1 MEEYIMAKH
10 RKTRRRDGSLPV
22 RGKAPGVTRKVAA
35 GALALILSAGVVPS
49 VLAPAVSAAPTGQGF
64 TLNAGDIRFILK
76 QIKIAE
82 NHATKEDA
90 QGNDVP
96 GQPLMGSGP
105 NQIANPLLPYG
116 LRTVDGTENNL
127 VEGQGH
133 FGAASRAMPRLSD
146 PEWRT
151 STGGQSYQ
159 SVNSNVTDSNP
170 RFISNVIVDQTATNP
185 AAVAAA
191 GQAHRT
197 VNDSPTAVPCD
208 GAGLPENCVPEGATL
223 DIPNV
228 TTDFGLSP
236 PYNGMFALFGQF
248 FDHGVDFTKKTK
260 NYVMM
265 PLAEDDPLYVPG
277 GRTNFMLL
285 NRAENQAGPDGVLG
299 TADDIQDA
307 TNTDSPWVDQSQT
320 YASHPSHQVFLREY
334 VLNEN
339 GDPVTTGELIEGE
352 PGGMATWGHI
362 KEQARELLGLELSD
376 VDVADVPKIATDQYG
391 RFLRGPNGLPQYET
405 ATGRVEGNLSAPV
418 APPANVERIG
428 IAFLDDIAH
437 NAAPFNSQTGLPLAA
452 DGDSDLNPVTVPLAN
467 PGTYDDEQ
475 LAAHFVAGDGR
486 VNENI
491 GLTAI
496 HQVFHSEHNRLVT
509 YMQDL
514 ITTQN
519 IDVSEWKLP
528 NGQWNGERL
537 FQAARYVTEME
548 YQHIVFE
555 DFARKIQPGINP
567 FNVFTQS
574 DTGIDPSIMAEFA
587 HATYRFGHS
596 MLTETID
603 RKTNSGADIGMP
615 LLDAFLNPTA
625 YYSSTAGTLSPK
637 QAAGAIAMGMT
648 DQVGAELDEFVTD
661 TLRNNVLGLPLDLAS
676 LNLARGRDT
685 GVPSLNNFRAQLY
698 ASTGESS
705 LKPYTSWVDF
715 GQNLKHPDSVVNFM
729 AAYGTH
735 PTITA
740 ATSIADK
747 RAAAQRLFDM
757 DTADALTPADSFEFV
772 NSTGAWADG
781 STGLGS
787 VDLWV
792 GGLAEYQNLFGGLL
806 GSTFN
811 YIFERQ
817 MTDLQDGDRLYYL
830 SRTSG
835 LNLRTQL
842 EGNSLSELIMRNT
855 DASALKADVFGVADC
870 EFEMANITG
879 TTGNSVADDPAS
891 ACDES
896 ALLMRMADGT
906 IRYRVTN
913 SVDRPGLNAQSTY
926 NGRDDAADRIWGGID
941 NDTVWGNNGD
951 DIIEGNDGAD
961 VVLGGEGRDRVTD
974 SHGDDVLK
982 GGPGNDAIDAGPGL
996 DIVMSGEGDDFS
1008 NGGLNGNETFA
1019 GEGNDLVLSG
1029 DGPDT
1034 VFGGGGD
1041 DWQEGGNSNDLL
1053 QGDSGAPFFD
1063 DINAPGHDVLIGDSG
1078 EDDYD
1083 AEGGDDIMVAGPG
1096 IERNHGVFGFDWVT
1110 HARSVE
1116 AANSDMRMIIVDGP
1130 NALKDRFL
1138 LVEALSGWDKDDVL
1152 YGDDLVPSQP
1162 NNEVNVEGLTNELD
1176 AAGIAR
1182 IRGLADL
1189 LPPGAATFGAGNII
1203 IGGSGSDEIWGN
1215 GADDIIDG
1223 DKWLNVRLSVLDG
1236 NGAETRTA
1244 TSLTELQADIMAGTI
1259 DPGNVKIVREILSS
1273 PGEADVDTAAF
1284 SGNLDEYDISTVNGV
1299 TTVTHVGGRAT
1310 DGTDRI
1316 TNVERL
1322 RFLDQTINVVPDA
1335 VVAPAAPAAPTAVGG
1350 NTTAT
1355 VSFAA
1360 PEGADTLNILVRNGN
1375 TVVNTIEGVAATET
1389 SLVVVGLTNGTAYNF
1404 QVEAV
1409 NAGGTSP
1416 RSAASNEVTPAA
1428 PAVPA
1433 TSMRLNDFN
1442 GDGNTDVI
1450 ARDGS
1455 GQLWLYPGTGT
1466 GDWFTRINLGGGW
1479 NVMTS
1484 IVSAGDFNGDGDADV
1499 IARDTNGE
1507 LWLYRGTG
1515 TGDWLQRQS
1524 LGGGWNVMTSIVAPG
1539 DFNADGRAD
1548 LIARDS
1554 SGRLW
1559 LYPNNGAGD
1568 WFTRVDLGAGWNIMS
1583 SIVAPGD
1590 FDADGKVDL
1599 IARDSSGELWLY
1611 PGNGQN
1617 EWFTRE
1623 SLGGGW
1629 NTLNAITAPG
1639 DMDGDGKPDV
1649 IARDTSGQLWLYPND
1664 GAGDWFTR
1672 IDLGGGWSPMTAIL

>member
-1 MEEYIMAKH
+1 MAKH
-10 RKTRRRDGSLPV
+10 RKTRRRDGGPLA
-22 RGKAPGVTRKVAA
+22 RGTAPGVTRKVAA
-35 GALALILSAGVVPS
+35 GALALLLSAGVVPS

-64 TLNAGDIRFILK
+64 TLNAGDMRFILK

-96 GQPLMGSGP
+96 GQPLMGTGP
-105 NQIANPLLPYG
+105 NQIASPLLPYG

-127 VEGQGH
+127 VEGQND
-133 FGAASRAMPRLSD
+133 FGSASRVFPRLSD

-170 RFISNVIVDQTATNP
+170 RFVSNVIVDQTATNP

-208 GAGLPENCVPEGATL
+208 GAGLPENCVPEGSTL

-265 PLAEDDPLYVPG
+265 PLAADDPLYVPG

-285 NRAENQAGPDGVLG
+285 NRAENQAGPDGELG

-334 VLNEN
+334 VLDGNN
-339 GDPVTTGELIEGE
+339 RPVTTGELIEGA
-352 PGGMATWGHI
+352 PGGMATWADVRT
-362 KEQARELLGLELSD
+362 QARELLGLDLSD
-376 VDVADVPKIATDQYG
+376 FDVADVPKIATDQYG

-405 ATGRVEGNLSAPV
+405 ATGRVEGNLAAPV
-418 APPANVERIG
+418 APPENVERIG

-452 DGDSDLNPVTVPLAN
+452 DEGDQLNPVNQPLAV

-496 HQVFHSEHNRLVT
+496 HQVFHSEHNRLVG

-514 ITTQN
+514 VTTQN
-519 IDVSEWKLP
+519 IDLAEWKLP
-528 NGQWNGERL
+528 NGEWNGERL

-555 DFARKIQPGINP
+555 DFARKIQPGING

-574 DTGIDPSIMAEFA
+574 DTGIDPAIKAEFA

-603 RKTNSGADIGMP
+603 RKTNNGTDIGMP

-625 YYSSTAGTLSPK
+625 YYASTAGTLDPK

-685 GVPSLNNFRAQLY
+685 GVPSLNNFRSQLY
-698 ASTGESS
+698 SSTGESS

-740 ATSIADK
+740 AASIVDK

-757 DTADALTPADSFEFV
+757 DTADALTPTDSFEFV

-781 STGLGS
+781 ATGLGN

-870 EFEMANITG
+870 EFEMANINP

-913 SVDRPGLNAQSTY
+913 TVDRPGLNAQSTF
-926 NGRDDAADRIWGGID
+926 NGLDNADPNLAVDRIWGGID

-961 VVLGGEGRDRVTD
+961 VVLGGEGNDRVTD
-974 SHGDDVLK
+974 SHGDDVIK

-996 DIVMSGEGDDFS
+996 DIIMSGEGHDFS

-1029 DGPDT
+1029 DGPDA

-1063 DINAPGHDVLIGDSG
+1063 DINAPGHDVLVGDSG

-1083 AEGGDDIMVAGPG
+1083 AEGGDDVMVAGPG

-1110 HARSVE
+1110 HARSIE
-1116 AANSDMRMIIVDGP
+1116 RADADMRQIIVDGP

-1152 YGDDLVPSQP
+1152 RGDDLVPSVP
-1162 NNEVNVEGLTNELD
+1162 NTEVNVEGLTNELD

-1182 IRGLADL
+1182 ISGLADL
-1189 LPPGAATFGAGNII
+1189 LPAGATTFGAGNII

-1223 DKWLNVRLSVLDG
+1223 DKWLNVRLSVVNDA
-1236 NGAETRTA
+1236 GAEVRTV
-1244 TSLTELQADIMAGTI
+1244 TTLTELQADIMAGTI
-1259 DPGNVKIVREILSS
+1259 DPGNVRIVREILSS
-1273 PGEADVDTAAF
+1273 PGDADIDTAAF
-1284 SGNLDEYDISTVNGV
+1284 SGNMDEYDISTVDGV
-1299 TTVTHVGGRAT
+1299 TTVTHVGGRAE

-1322 RFLDQTINVVPDA
+1322 RFLDQTINVVPD
-1335 VVAPAAPAAPTAVGG
+1335 VIVAPAAPAAPTAVGG
-1350 NTTAT
+1350 DTTAT
-1355 VSFAA
+1355 VSFEA
-1360 PEGADTLNILVRNGN
+1360 PAGADTLNIVVRTGD
-1375 TVVNTIEGVAATET
+1375 TEFNTIEGIAATET
-1389 SLVVVGLTNGTAYNF
+1389 NLEVVGLTNGTAYNF

-1428 PAVPA
+1428 ALTDQSAVASPLIAALAANTPSLGTSTGAVTCGLKDGGCFQSFQGGDVHWSSSTGAHVTTGGIRA
-1433 TSMRLNDFN
+1433 TWQAN
-1442 GDGNTDVI
+1442 GAEGGQLGYPTGEETGGL
-1450 ARDGS
+1450 RDGGVVQS
-1455 GQLWLYPGTGT
+1455 FQGGAIVWSPTTGSQVSMGGIRATWLLNGAENGQLGYPTSAEITGLRNGGVVQYYEGGAIVWSPASGSQVSMGAIRVAWAST
-1466 GDWFTRINLGGGW
+1466 GYENGRLGYPISREYPIGGGAVAQDYQGGRITW
-1479 NVMTS
+1479 TP
-1484 IVSAGDFNGDGDADV
+1484 A
-1499 IARDTNGE
+1499 
-1507 LWLYRGTG
+1507 RGT
-1515 TGDWLQRQS
+1515 TIS
-1524 LGGGWNVMTSIVAPG
+1524 
-1539 DFNADGRAD
+1539 
-1548 LIARDS
+1548 
-1554 SGRLW
+1554 
-1559 LYPNNGAGD
+1559 
-1568 WFTRVDLGAGWNIMS
+1568 
-1583 SIVAPGD
+1583 
-1590 FDADGKVDL
+1590 
-1599 IARDSSGELWLY
+1599 
-1611 PGNGQN
+1611 
-1617 EWFTRE
+1617 
-1623 SLGGGW
+1623 
-1629 NTLNAITAPG
+1629 
-1639 DMDGDGKPDV
+1639 
-1649 IARDTSGQLWLYPND
+1649 
-1664 GAGDWFTR
+1664 
-1672 IDLGGGWSPMTAIL
+1672 

>member
-1 MEEYIMAKH
+1 M
-10 RKTRRRDGSLPV
+10 RLDGGKYGETSQDPRGGRQPPD
-22 RGKAPGVTRKVAA
+22 RGKAPGVTRKFAA
-35 GALALILSAGVVPS
+35 GALALLLSAGVVPS

-64 TLNAGDIRFILK
+64 TLNAGDMRFILK

-96 GQPLMGSGP
+96 GPPLMGSGP

-127 VEGQGH
+127 VEGQND
-133 FGAASRAMPRLSD
+133 FGSASRVFPRLAD

-151 STGGQSYQ
+151 PAAGQNYK
-159 SVNSNVTDSNP
+159 SVNSNVTDGTP
-170 RFISNVIVDQTATNP
+170 RFVSNVIVDQTVTNP
-185 AAVAAA
+185 AAVAAS
-191 GQAHRT
+191 GKAHRT

-208 GAGLPENCVPEGATL
+208 GAGLPAGCVAEGETL

-285 NRAENQAGPDGVLG
+285 NRAENQAGADGILG
-299 TADDIQDA
+299 NADDVQDA

-334 VLNEN
+334 VLAGNK
-339 GDPVTTGELIEGE
+339 PVATGELIEGE
-352 PGGMATWGHI
+352 PGGMATWAHVE
-362 KEQARELLGLELSD
+362 KQARELLGLDLSD
-376 VDVADVPKIATDQYG
+376 YDVADIPKIATDQYG

-405 ATGRVEGNLSAPV
+405 ATGRVEGNLTTPV
-418 APPANVERIG
+418 APPANVKRIG

-437 NAAPFNSQTGLPLAA
+437 NAAPFNSQTGAPLTA
-452 DGDSDLNPVTVPLAN
+452 DGDSDLNPVAQPLAT
-467 PGTYDDEQ
+467 PGTYDNEQ
-475 LAAHFVAGDGR
+475 LAAHFIAGDGR

-496 HQVFHSEHNRLVT
+496 HQVFHSEHNRLVG
-509 YMQDL
+509 YMQNL
-514 ITTQN
+514 VTTQN
-519 IDVSEWKLP
+519 IDLNEWKLA
-528 NGQWNGERL
+528 NGAWNGERL

-555 DFARKIQPGINP
+555 DFARKIQPGING

-574 DTGIDPSIMAEFA
+574 DTGIDPAIKAEFA

-603 RKTNSGADIGMP
+603 RKTNNGTDIGMP

-625 YYSSTAGTLSPK
+625 YYASTGGTLNPK

-685 GVPSLNNFRAQLY
+685 GIPSLNNFRSQLY
-698 ASTGESS
+698 KSTGESS

-740 ATSIADK
+740 ATSVTGK
-747 RAAAQRLFDM
+747 REAAQRLFDM
-757 DTADALTPADSFEFV
+757 NTGDAATPADSFEFV
-772 NSTGAWADG
+772 NSTGAWETQP
-781 STGLGS
+781 TGLNN

-870 EFEMANITG
+870 EFEMANITA

-891 ACDES
+891 SCDEA

-906 IRYRVTN
+906 IRYRVSNT
-913 SVDRPGLNAQSTY
+913 VDRAGLNAQATY
-926 NGRDDAADRIWGGID
+926 NGRDDAAPQDPALAGDRIWGGID
-941 NDTVWGNNGD
+941 NDTIWGNGGN
-951 DIIEGNDGAD
+951 DIIEGSDGAD
-961 VVLGGEGRDRVTD
+961 VVLGGEGNDRVTD

-1008 NGGLNGNETFA
+1008 NGGLNSNETFA

-1029 DGPDT
+1029 DGPDA

-1110 HARSVE
+1110 HARSIE
-1116 AANSDMRMIIVDGP
+1116 PADSDMRQIIVDGP

-1138 LVEALSGWDKDDVL
+1138 LVEALSGWDKNDVL
-1152 YGDDLVPSQP
+1152 RGDDEVPSVP
-1162 NNEVNVEGLTNELD
+1162 NTEVNVDGLTNTLD

-1182 IRGLADL
+1182 INGLAGL
-1189 LPPGAATFGAGNII
+1189 LPAGATTFGAGNII

-1223 DKWLNVRLSVLDG
+1223 DKWLNVRLSVVNAAG
-1236 NGAETRTA
+1236 EQVRTV
-1244 TSLTELQADIMAGTI
+1244 TTLTGLQADIMAGRI
-1259 DPGNVKIVREILSS
+1259 DPGNVKIVREILST
-1273 PGEADVDTAAF
+1273 PGASDVDTAVF
-1284 SGNLDEYDISTVNGV
+1284 SGAMAEYDINTVDGV
-1299 TTVTHVGGRAT
+1299 TTVEHVGGRAE

-1316 TNVERL
+1316 TNVEKL
-1322 RFLDQTINVVPDA
+1322 RFSDQTIDVVPAA
-1335 VVAPAAPAAPTAVGG
+1335 VQAPAAPAAPTAVGG

-1355 VSFAA
+1355 VRFAA
-1360 PEGADTLNILVRNGN
+1360 PAGAESINIVVRTGTTDVRTVEGI
-1375 TVVNTIEGVAATET
+1375 AATET
-1389 SLVVVGLTNGTAYNF
+1389 SLVVVGLNNGTAYNF

-1409 NAGGTSP
+1409 NAGGTSA
-1416 RSAASNEVTPAA
+1416 RSAASNVVTPAA
-1428 PAVPA
+1428 PVVLVLRYSFRRRCPR
-1433 TSMRLNDFN
+1433 SRMC
-1442 GDGNTDVI
+1442 
-1450 ARDGS
+1450 
-1455 GQLWLYPGTGT
+1455 
-1466 GDWFTRINLGGGW
+1466 
-1479 NVMTS
+1479 
-1484 IVSAGDFNGDGDADV
+1484 
-1499 IARDTNGE
+1499 
-1507 LWLYRGTG
+1507 
-1515 TGDWLQRQS
+1515 
-1524 LGGGWNVMTSIVAPG
+1524 
-1539 DFNADGRAD
+1539 
-1548 LIARDS
+1548 
-1554 SGRLW
+1554 
-1559 LYPNNGAGD
+1559 
-1568 WFTRVDLGAGWNIMS
+1568 
-1583 SIVAPGD
+1583 
-1590 FDADGKVDL
+1590 
-1599 IARDSSGELWLY
+1599 
-1611 PGNGQN
+1611 
-1617 EWFTRE
+1617 RE
-1623 SLGGGW
+1623 SLACLLSRKSRGSRTRRSQRAGTWGAAVGEVPAVLGGCQRDQTAAFLYRRAGSPDY
-1629 NTLNAITAPG
+1629 TAPAVSKFADVPTWHTFYKEISWMEAQG
-1639 DMDGDGKPDV
+1639 ITEGWEEGPGVVTFRPSQTVQRDQMAAFLYRVSGSPDYTAPAV
-1649 IARDTSGQLWLYPND
+1649 SKFADVATDHTFYKQISWLESQ
-1664 GAGDWFTR
+1664 R
-1672 IDLGGGWSPMTAIL
+1672 ITTGWDLGNGVVMFRPSWGVQRDQTAAFLYRMKYPPVL

>member
-1 MEEYIMAKH
+1 MAKH
-10 RKTRRRDGSLPV
+10 RKIRGRDGNPQA
-22 RGKAPGVTRKVAA
+22 RGTAPGVTRKVAA
-35 GALALILSAGVVPS
+35 GALALLLSAGVVPS

-64 TLNAGDIRFILK
+64 TLNAGDMRFILK

-90 QGNDVP
+90 QGKDVA

-127 VEGQGH
+127 VAGQND
-133 FGAASRAMPRLSD
+133 FGSASKAFPRLSD

-151 STGGQSYQ
+151 TSGGQSYK
-159 SVNSNVTDSNP
+159 SVNANVTDSSP
-170 RFISNVIVDQTATNP
+170 RFVSNVIVDQTATNP

-208 GAGLPENCVPEGATL
+208 GNGLPENCVAEGETL

-260 NYVMM
+260 NHVMM
-265 PLAEDDPLYVPG
+265 PLAADDPLYVPG

-285 NRAENQAGPDGVLG
+285 SRAENQAGPDGELG
-299 TADDIQDA
+299 TADDVQDA

-334 VLNEN
+334 TLDGNN
-339 GDPVTTGELIEGE
+339 KPVANGELIEGQ
-352 PGGMATWGHI
+352 PGGMATWADI
-362 KEQARELLGLELSD
+362 KTQADDLLGLALSD
-376 VDVADVPKIATDQYG
+376 YDVADIPKIATDQYG

-405 ATGRVEGNLSAPV
+405 ATGRVEGNLANPV

-437 NAAPFNSQTGLPLAA
+437 NAAPFSSRTGLPLQA
-452 DGDSDLNPVTVPLAN
+452 DGDPDLNPVTQPLAN
-467 PGTYDDEQ
+467 PASYDNEQ
-475 LAAHFVAGDGR
+475 LDAHFVAGDGR

-496 HQVFHSEHNRLVT
+496 HQVFHSEHNRLVG
-509 YMQDL
+509 YMQEL
-514 ITTQN
+514 VTTQN
-519 IDVSEWKLP
+519 IDLNEWKLP

-574 DTGIDPSIMAEFA
+574 DTGIDPAISAEFA

-603 RKTNSGADIGMP
+603 RKTSNGTDIGMP

-625 YYSSTAGTLSPK
+625 YYNSTAGTLSPK

-676 LNLARGRDT
+676 LNLARGRET
-685 GVPSLNNFRAQLY
+685 GVPPLNNFRSQLY

-740 ATSIADK
+740 ATSITDK

-757 DTADALTPADSFEFV
+757 NTADALTPTDSFEFV
-772 NSTGAWADG
+772 NSSGAWANG
-781 STGLGS
+781 ATGLGS

-792 GGLAEYQNLFGGLL
+792 GGLAERQNLFGGLL

-870 EFEMANITG
+870 EFEMGNITA

-906 IRYRVTN
+906 IRYRVSNT
-913 SVDRPGLNAQSTY
+913 VDRPGLNAQSTF
-926 NGRDDAADRIWGGID
+926 NGLDNVNPDLAVDRIWGGID
-941 NDTVWGNNGD
+941 NDTIWGNNGN

-961 VVLGGEGRDRVTD
+961 TVLGGDGNDRITD

-996 DIVMSGEGDDFS
+996 DIIMSGEGHDFS

-1019 GEGNDLVLSG
+1019 GEGNDLVLAG

-1041 DWQEGGNSNDLL
+1041 DWMEGGNANDLL

-1063 DINAPGHDVLIGDSG
+1063 DINAPGHDVMIGDSG

-1083 AEGGDDIMVAGPG
+1083 AEGGDDVMVAGPG

-1116 AANSDMRMIIVDGP
+1116 PAESDMRQIIVDGP

-1152 YGDDLVPSQP
+1152 HGDDLVPSVP

-1182 IRGLADL
+1182 INGLADL
-1189 LPPGAATFGAGNII
+1189 LPAGATTFGAGNII
-1203 IGGSGSDEIWGN
+1203 IGGSGSDEIWGH

-1223 DKWLNVRLSVLDG
+1223 DKWLNVRLSVLNSDG
-1236 NGAETRTA
+1236 TERSAN
-1244 TSLTELQADIMAGTI
+1244 SLTELQADIMAGKI
-1259 DPGNVKIVREILSS
+1259 DPGTVKIVREILSS
-1273 PGEADVDTAAF
+1273 PGETDVDTAAF
-1284 SGNLDEYDISTVNGV
+1284 SGAMDEYDISTVGAV
-1299 TTVTHVGGRAT
+1299 TTVTRTGGNGNT
-1310 DGTDRI
+1310 NDGTDRI

-1322 RFLDQTINVVPDA
+1322 RFSDQTIDLVPA
-1335 VVAPAAPAAPTAVGG
+1335 VVVAPAAPATPAAVAG

-1360 PEGADTLNILVRNGN
+1360 PAGAETLNVLVRTGE
-1375 TVVNTIEGVAATET
+1375 TVVNTIEGIAATET
-1389 SLVVVGLTNGTAYNF
+1389 SRVVAGLTNGTAYNF

-1416 RSAASNEVTPAA
+1416 RSAASNVVTPVRFVDVALNHDFYTEIAWMASEGISAGWSGPNETWTYRPASTVNRDQMAAFLYRMAGSPDYTA
-1428 PAVPA
+1428 PAV
-1433 TSMRLNDFN
+1433 SRF
-1442 GDGNTDVI
+1442 
-1450 ARDGS
+1450 
-1455 GQLWLYPGTGT
+1455 
-1466 GDWFTRINLGGGW
+1466 
-1479 NVMTS
+1479 
-1484 IVSAGDFNGDGDADV
+1484 ADV
-1499 IARDTNGE
+1499 PTSHGFYKEISWLGEKGISKGWAGPNNTWTFRPESTINRDQMAAF
-1507 LWLYRGTG
+1507 LYRMAGPPDYTAPAASRFV
-1515 TGDWLQRQS
+1515 D
-1524 LGGGWNVMTSIVAPG
+1524 VAPG
-1539 DFNADGRAD
+1539 HGFYKEISWMAEKGISKGWAEANGTWSYRPASSVNRDQMAAFLYRMSN
-1548 LIARDS
+1548 IA
-1554 SGRLW
+1554 G
-1559 LYPNNGAGD
+1559 
-1568 WFTRVDLGAGWNIMS
+1568 
-1583 SIVAPGD
+1583 
-1590 FDADGKVDL
+1590 
-1599 IARDSSGELWLY
+1599 
-1611 PGNGQN
+1611 
-1617 EWFTRE
+1617 
-1623 SLGGGW
+1623 
-1629 NTLNAITAPG
+1629 
-1639 DMDGDGKPDV
+1639 
-1649 IARDTSGQLWLYPND
+1649 
-1664 GAGDWFTR
+1664 
-1672 IDLGGGWSPMTAIL
+1672 

>member
-1 MEEYIMAKH
+1 MGKH
-10 RKTRRRDGSLPV
+10 RKIRGREGNLPL
-22 RGKAPGVTRKVAA
+22 RGKAPGVSRKVAA
-35 GALALILSAGVVPS
+35 GALALLLSAGVVPS

-64 TLNAGDIRFILK
+64 TLNAGDMRFILK

-90 QGNDVP
+90 AGNDVP
-96 GQPLMGSGP
+96 GQPLLGSGP

-127 VEGQGH
+127 VAGQKD
-133 FGAASRAMPRLSD
+133 FGSASRVFPRLSD

-151 STGGQSYQ
+151 PASGPGYK
-159 SVNSNVTDSNP
+159 SVNENITDGTP

-185 AAVAAA
+185 AAVAAS

-265 PLAEDDPLYVPG
+265 PLATDDPLYVPG
-277 GRTNFMLL
+277 GHTNFMLL
-285 NRAENQAGPDGVLG
+285 SRAENQAGPDGILG
-299 TADDIQDA
+299 NADDIQDA

-334 VLNEN
+334 VLVGNK
-339 GDPVTTGELIEGE
+339 PVANGELIEGE
-352 PGGMATWGHI
+352 PGGMATWQHI
-362 KEQARELLGLELSD
+362 KDQARDLLGLQLSD
-376 VDVADVPKIATDQYG
+376 YDVADIPKIATDQYG

-405 ATGRVEGNLSAPV
+405 ATGRVEGNLTSPV
-418 APPANVERIG
+418 APPANVKRIG

-437 NAAPFNSQTGLPLAA
+437 NAAPFNSQTGAPLAA
-452 DGDSDLNPVTVPLAN
+452 DGDTDPNPVSAPVA

-496 HQVFHSEHNRLVT
+496 HQVFHSEHNRLVA

-514 ITTQN
+514 VTTQN
-519 IDVSEWKLP
+519 IDVSEWKLA
-528 NGQWNGERL
+528 NGDWNGERL

-555 DFARKIQPGINP
+555 DFARKIQPGING
-567 FNVFTQS
+567 FNPFTQS
-574 DTGIDPSIMAEFA
+574 DTAIDPAIKAEFA

-603 RKTNSGADIGMP
+603 RKTNNGTDIGMP

-625 YYSSTAGTLSPK
+625 YYSNSAGDPLTPK

-685 GVPSLNNFRAQLY
+685 GIPSLNNFRSQLY

-735 PTITA
+735 DTITA
-740 ATSIADK
+740 ATSIVDK

-757 DTADALTPADSFEFV
+757 NTTDTLTPADSFEFV
-772 NSTGAWADG
+772 NSTGAWAPTATVVKP
-781 STGLGS
+781 TGLNN

-817 MTDLQDGDRLYYL
+817 MTDLQDGDRMYYL

-855 DASALKADVFGVADC
+855 DAAALKADVFGVADC
-870 EFEMANITG
+870 EFEMKNITA

-891 ACDES
+891 SCDES

-906 IRYRVTN
+906 IRYRVSN
-913 SVDRPGLNAQSTY
+913 SVDRAGLNAQSTF
-926 NGRDDAADRIWGGID
+926 NGRDDKDPLQDPALAGDRIWGGID
-941 NDTVWGNNGD
+941 NDTIWGNGGD
-951 DIIEGNDGAD
+951 DIIEGSDGAD
-961 VVLGGEGRDRVTD
+961 VVLGGEGNDRVTD
-974 SHGDDVLK
+974 SHGDDVIK

-996 DIVMSGEGDDFS
+996 DIIMSGEGDDFS

-1019 GEGNDLVLSG
+1019 GEGNDLVLAG

-1083 AEGGDDIMVAGPG
+1083 AEGGDDVMVAGPG

-1110 HARSVE
+1110 HARSIE
-1116 AANSDMRMIIVDGP
+1116 PADSDMRQIIVDGP

-1152 YGDDLVPSQP
+1152 RGDDEVPSVP
-1162 NNEVNVEGLTNELD
+1162 NTEVNVEGLTNVLNAE
-1176 AAGIAR
+1176 GIAR

-1189 LPPGAATFGAGNII
+1189 LPPGTTEFGAGNII

-1223 DKWLNVRLSVLDG
+1223 DKWLNVRLSVVNAAG
-1236 NGAETRTA
+1236 VEVRTV
-1244 TSLTELQADIMAGTI
+1244 TTLTELQADIMAGKI

-1273 PGEADVDTAAF
+1273 PGANDVDTAAF
-1284 SGNLDEYDISTVNGV
+1284 SGAMDEYDISTVDGV
-1299 TTVTHVGGRAT
+1299 TTVTHVGGRAE

-1322 RFLDQTINVVPDA
+1322 RFSDQTINVVPDP

-1360 PEGADTLNILVRNGN
+1360 PTGAETLNIVVRTGN
-1375 TVVNTIEGVAATET
+1375 TVFKTIEGIASTET

-1409 NAGGTSP
+1409 NAGGTSE
-1416 RSAASNEVTPAA
+1416 RSAASNVVTPAA
-1428 PAVPA
+1428 PVVPPVFVPPAVSPFA
-1433 TSMRLNDFN
+1433 DVSPGQQFYKEMAWLADRKISTGWDE
-1442 GDGNTDVI
+1442 GDGVFTYRPGLSIHRDAMAAFLYRAAGEPAFTAPAVSPFADVSPGQQFYKEMAWLADQKI
-1450 ARDGS
+1450 STGWDEGDGTFTYRPGQAIERDAMAAFLYRAAGEPAFTAPAVSPFADVSS
-1455 GQLWLYPGTGT
+1455 GQQFYKEMAWLADQEISTGWQEANLTFTYRPGQAIQ
-1466 GDWFTRINLGGGW
+1466 R
-1479 NVMTS
+1479 
-1484 IVSAGDFNGDGDADV
+1484 DAM
-1499 IARDTNGE
+1499 AAF
-1507 LWLYRGTG
+1507 LYRWKNTG
-1515 TGDWLQRQS
+1515 
-1524 LGGGWNVMTSIVAPG
+1524 
-1539 DFNADGRAD
+1539 
-1548 LIARDS
+1548 
-1554 SGRLW
+1554 
-1559 LYPNNGAGD
+1559 
-1568 WFTRVDLGAGWNIMS
+1568 
-1583 SIVAPGD
+1583 
-1590 FDADGKVDL
+1590 
-1599 IARDSSGELWLY
+1599 
-1611 PGNGQN
+1611 
-1617 EWFTRE
+1617 
-1623 SLGGGW
+1623 
-1629 NTLNAITAPG
+1629 AI
-1639 DMDGDGKPDV
+1639 
-1649 IARDTSGQLWLYPND
+1649 
-1664 GAGDWFTR
+1664 
-1672 IDLGGGWSPMTAIL
+1672 